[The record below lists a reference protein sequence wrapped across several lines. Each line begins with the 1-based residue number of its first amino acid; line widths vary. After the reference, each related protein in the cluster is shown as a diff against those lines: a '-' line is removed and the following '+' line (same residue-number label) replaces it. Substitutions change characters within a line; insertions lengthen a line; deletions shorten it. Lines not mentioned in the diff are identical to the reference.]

1 MKAEQNRLLG
11 LLGIARRGGK
21 ITSGFDAVKELIND
35 KKDVLVLLAMDLSAK
50 TEKELRYAAG
60 ENKEIFKIPFTKD
73 EVGKAI
79 GSAKP
84 VGVLAIEEKG
94 LAETARRLCMGYEGI
109 RRGKSDNASKISCQ

>member
-21 ITSGFDAVKELIND
+21 ITSGFDAVRELISD

-79 GSAKP
+79 GLPSLSEYLQSRKRACRNRP
-84 VGVLAIEEKG
+84 QAVPG
-94 LAETARRLCMGYEGI
+94 L
-109 RRGKSDNASKISCQ
+109 

>member
-1 MKAEQNRLLG
+1 M
-11 LLGIARRGGK
+11 
-21 ITSGFDAVKELIND
+21 
-35 KKDVLVLLAMDLSAK
+35 LLAMDLSAK
-50 TEKELRYAAG
+50 TEELRYAAG

-94 LAETARRLCMGYEGI
+94 LAETARRLCLGYEGI